1 MCPYKRHRR
10 TRRPAVEKVALR
22 KIAAIPNL
30 LWNQPARARL
40 RGHRLSESPGDL
52 APARGELVVRAFA
65 DQQRPAA
72 ADASAVER
80 RAVLMLAVPV
90 AVIPMPHRTGGG
102 LALKQMID
110 DRDGV
115 DDARIVRGA

>member
-22 KIAAIPNL
+22 KISAVPDL
-30 LWNQPARARL
+30 LRNQPARARL
-40 RGHRLSESPGDL
+40 GGHRLSESPGDV
-52 APARGELVVRAFA
+52 APAGGKLVVRAFA
-65 DQQRPAA
+65 DQQRPATP
-72 ADASAVER
+72 DAGAVER

-90 AVIPMPHRTGGG
+90 AVIPMPHRPGDC
-102 LALKQMID
+102 LALEQAVD
-110 DRDGV
+110 DGDGV